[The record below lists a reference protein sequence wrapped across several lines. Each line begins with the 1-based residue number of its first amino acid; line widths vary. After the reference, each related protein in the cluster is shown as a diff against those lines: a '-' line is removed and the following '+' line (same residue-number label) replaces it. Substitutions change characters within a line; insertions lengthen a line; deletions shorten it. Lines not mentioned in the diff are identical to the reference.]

1 MKQGQFLGGIFL
13 GVHPLS
19 HGRLVLREIR
29 PTPSRRH
36 STALADRPRCAFYLT
51 DSKLDMVE
59 LARRECLI
67 PRNPT
72 GDDNPVNPDTESR
85 LRHPARFSP
94 DAKGR

>member
-1 MKQGQFLGGIFL
+1 
-13 GVHPLS
+13 
-19 HGRLVLREIR
+19 
-29 PTPSRRH
+29 
-36 STALADRPRCAFYLT
+36 LT